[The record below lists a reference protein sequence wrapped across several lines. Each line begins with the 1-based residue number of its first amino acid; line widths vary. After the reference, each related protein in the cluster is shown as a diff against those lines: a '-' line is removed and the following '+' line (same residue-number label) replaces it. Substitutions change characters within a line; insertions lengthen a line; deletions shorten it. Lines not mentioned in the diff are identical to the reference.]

1 MIILE
6 EKKKHKISCSFNVL
20 NSSKLTP
27 QTQQANL
34 FAKKKSPL
42 ASNRRRRHPI
52 AYSSIIALQLLHC
65 LCAAA
70 ASPPPLLP
78 PSPLPLIAKPKYT
91 PPYPQPS
98 P

>member
-1 MIILE
+1 M
-6 EKKKHKISCSFNVL
+6 KR
-20 NSSKLTP
+20 
-27 QTQQANL
+27 
-34 FAKKKSPL
+34 KKSTNFPALYCIEFKQINAANATSEPFCKKPPL
-42 ASNRRRRHPI
+42 ASNCRRRHPI

-78 PSPLPLIAKPKYT
+78 PSPLPPIAKPKYT